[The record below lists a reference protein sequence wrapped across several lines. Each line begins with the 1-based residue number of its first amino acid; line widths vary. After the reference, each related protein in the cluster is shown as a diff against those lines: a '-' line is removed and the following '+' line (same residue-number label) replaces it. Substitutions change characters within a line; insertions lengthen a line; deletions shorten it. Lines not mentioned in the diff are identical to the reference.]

1 MRVAAFDIGIKN
13 LAYCIL
19 ENTDA
24 TATAAATVR
33 ALENANIM
41 PEEPAAATCIRC
53 KARASFQSA
62 DGLTCKRHATKPI
75 HDGAVTL
82 PALKEVIKSA
92 GLPKATTKAAAL
104 ESVMSAYSLPYKAPK
119 KASAAKMSLDEIH
132 DGIRKFVADRWT
144 LLGQCDHILLENQPA
159 FKNPHMKSVQ
169 ILLYATLREAAL
181 RESRKIQFHLVH
193 AKKKVADAAAG
204 DAGYA
209 ERKSKSEDRV
219 RELFASGGI
228 RGEEALAIWTAAKK
242 KSDMADAVCM
252 CADFASTSAATAAAT
267 AST

>member
-1 MRVAAFDIGIKN
+1 MSVAAFDIGIKN

-19 ENTDA
+19 GADSKIG
-24 TATAAATVR
+24 

-41 PEEPAAATCIRC
+41 AEEAPAATCMKC
-53 KARASFQSA
+53 KAKASYQSA

-75 HDGAVTL
+75 YAGATTL
-82 PALKEVIKSA
+82 PALKELIKEN
-92 GLPKATTKAAAL
+92 GLEKATTKAAAIA
-104 ESVMSAYSLPYKAPK
+104 SVMAAFTIPYKAPK

-144 LLGQCDHILLENQPA
+144 LLGQCEHILLENQPA

-181 RESRKIQFHLVH
+181 RESRKIEFHLVH

-219 RELFASGGI
+219 RELFASGSV
-228 RGEEALAIWTAAKK
+228 RGEAAAAAWTAAKK

-252 CADFASTSAATAAAT
+252 CVDFCSAAARH
-267 AST
+267 